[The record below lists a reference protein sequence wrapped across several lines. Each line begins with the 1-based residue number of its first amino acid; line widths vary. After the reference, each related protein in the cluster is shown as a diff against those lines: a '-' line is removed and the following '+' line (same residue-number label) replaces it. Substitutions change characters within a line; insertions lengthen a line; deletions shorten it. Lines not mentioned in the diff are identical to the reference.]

1 MAGRIWQAMLAAGP
15 VAFWAMLGGGIVAT
29 LLFSALVLIVWLG
42 GWPPALAG
50 RQLEYLGWAL
60 LAQAAILALV
70 MVRLTGASLS
80 GKMGRAEVSINADG
94 GAADLDKPEGRT

>member
-1 MAGRIWQAMLAAGP
+1 
-15 VAFWAMLGGGIVAT
+15 
-29 LLFSALVLIVWLG
+29 
-42 GWPPALAG
+42 
-50 RQLEYLGWAL
+50 